1 MFQII
6 NKISKNH
13 LTIAYKLLNDLLLIC
28 LVFFFFML
36 IGESLLPGIIST
48 RISFTAIIVLILLDA
63 LLIRKL
69 TALLNIENKNKINK
83 KALFIGAA
91 ILAIFIL
98 NGLINLFRFN
108 AILAIFVFLII
119 LLIGYYIY
127 KLVFED

>member
-6 NKISKNH
+6 NKISKNN

-83 KALFIGAA
+83 TALLTGAA